1 MDLDVHVLIEIPF
14 SNELLC
20 NNVLIDLESF
30 SIKRDLNID
39 IEQKNFNCSV
49 CLFKE
54 KFIGYVDSCD
64 GIRVIDIE
72 TGKGYYITGKYDYVD
87 AIYTVDNE
95 TFCLC
100 TKDLHDI
107 FGFFGGR
114 GLSQQYKLDEDEFE
128 QIGKNTLTGVC
139 NCFMTDSENNFV
151 MGTMSGRL
159 LKFTLK

>member
-1 MDLDVHVLIEIPF
+1 MRYYIKQKSVPLQHFCPNRHSQRSEIIIQT
-14 SNELLC
+14 NTIHE
-20 NNVLIDLESF
+20 
-30 SIKRDLNID
+30 
-39 IEQKNFNCSV
+39 KNFNCSV